1 MQAPRHYSDEELIVL
16 IQSPHGIDE
25 AVRYMYGQYLEFLG
39 IYVQQHGGSA
49 EDAQDIFQ
57 EVVVAFI
64 HLVQQ
69 NKFRGESSIKT
80 FLFALN
86 RNIWLNELKKRKRST
101 IREIKFEEMKPVEEA
116 GIAEYISARE
126 GTRELMD
133 IIARLGEVCQ
143 QILFAFYYRDLSI
156 KEILEQLHY
165 ENEQVVRNKKHK
177 CMKKL
182 DELLQAN
189 PLLAKNLKTILRYEQ

>member
-1 MQAPRHYSDEELIVL
+1 MQANRSFSDQELLVL
-16 IQSPHGIDE
+16 IQSNRGVDD
-25 AVRYMYGQYLEFLG
+25 AVRYLYTQYHSFLS
-39 IYVQQHGGSA
+39 IYVQQHGGTL
-49 EDAQDIFQ
+49 EDGEDVFQ

-64 HLVQQ
+64 DLVQK

-86 RNIWLNELKKRKRST
+86 RNIWLNELKKRKRSSL
-101 IREIKFEEMKPVEEA
+101 REVKFEEMKPVEEA
-116 GIAEYISARE
+116 GIGAYISARE
-126 GTRELMD
+126 GRQELMD
-133 IIARLGEVCQ
+133 IISKLGEVCQ
-143 QILFAFYYRDLSI
+143 QILVAFYYQDLSI

-189 PLLAKNLKTILRYEQ
+189 PLLAKNLKTILNYEQ

>member
-1 MQAPRHYSDEELIVL
+1 MQVSRNYSDQELLVL
-16 IQSPHGIDE
+16 IQYIRGVDD
-25 AVRYMYGQYLEFLG
+25 AVRYLYSEYHAFLS
-39 IYVQQHGGSA
+39 IYVQQHGGSM
-49 EDAQDIFQ
+49 EDAEDIFQ

-64 HLVQQ
+64 DLVQK

-101 IREIKFEEMKPVEEA
+101 LREVKFEEMKPVEEA

-126 GTRELMD
+126 GRKELMD
-133 IIARLGEVCQ
+133 IISKLGEVCR
-143 QILFAFYYRDLSI
+143 QILVAFYYQDLSI

-189 PLLAKNLKTILRYEQ
+189 PLLAKNLKTILNYGQ